1 MPSTST
7 DVVVIGAGLSGLAA
21 ARRLEKAGRS
31 VLVLEARDRV
41 GGRTLTRTFRGK
53 AVDLGG
59 QWVGPSQDNVLA
71 LATELGVRTYEQYDT
86 GRKVLELQD
95 RRRTYKGFLPR
106 LSPLALGELGLT
118 LARIETMAKLVPT
131 GRPGAARLADR
142 WDGMTVGDWLER
154 NVRSEEARAV
164 FRIATQMV
172 FAGEPRDISFLYFL
186 FYLHSGGSM
195 TRLTSTRGGAQAQ
208 RLLGGAQP
216 LCQRIAAR
224 LRGTIELASPVRGIE
239 QTGDRVTVHH
249 ERGTATADRVIV
261 ALPPAAAASLQFTPE
276 LPAAR
281 SRLHAQMPMGSVVKC
296 LVAYERPFWREAGLS
311 GEAVSDGTPIRATFD
326 ACSAD
331 GELSALVAFVIAD
344 EARGFGQLPLAERRA
359 AVVEHLVKLFGED
372 AREPLDYVDMDW
384 SSEPWSSGCYVGLMP
399 PGLLTSA
406 GTAMR
411 KPVGRIHF
419 AGTETAKRWCGYLD
433 GAIEAGHRAADEVV
447 DRLRGVP
454 GRV

>member
-1 MPSTST
+1 MPESSP

-41 GGRTLTRTFRGK
+41 GGRTLTRSFRGK
-53 AVDLGG
+53 QVDLGG

-71 LATELGVRTYEQYDT
+71 LATELGVRTYDQFDT
-86 GRKVLELQD
+86 GRKVLDLQD

-118 LARIETMAKLVPT
+118 LARIETMARLVPT

-142 WDGMTVGDWLER
+142 WDGITVGDWLDR
-154 NVRSEEARAV
+154 HVRSEEARAV

-195 TRLTSTRGGAQAQ
+195 TRLTSTHGGAQAQ
-208 RLLGGAQP
+208 RLVGGAQP

-224 LRGTIELASPVRGIE
+224 LRGPIELATPVHAIE
-239 QTGDRVTVHH
+239 QSDENVTVHH
-249 ERGTATADRVIV
+249 ERGRVTAGRAIL
-261 ALPPAAAASLQFTPE
+261 ALPPAAAASLRIAPE
-276 LPAAR
+276 LPVAR
-281 SRLHAQMPMGSVVKC
+281 ARLHAQMPMGSVVKC
-296 LVAYERPFWREAGLS
+296 VVAYERPFWREAGYS
-311 GEAVSDGTPIRATFD
+311 GEAISDGAPIRATFD
-326 ACSAD
+326 ACSPD

-344 EARGFGQLPLAERRA
+344 EAKSFGARTLEERRA
-359 AVVEHLVKLFGED
+359 AVVEHLVRLFGEE
-372 AREPLDYVDMDW
+372 ARDPLDYVDMDW
-384 SSEPWSSGCYVGLMP
+384 SAERWSPGCYVGLMP
-399 PGLLTSA
+399 PGLLTSS

-411 KPVGRIHF
+411 RPIGRLHF

-433 GAIEAGHRAADEVV
+433 GAIEAGHRAADEVI